1 MIPKVECCIEA
12 LRGGVEKTH
21 IIDGRVR
28 HAVLL
33 EIFTREG
40 VGTEVVRMPAA
51 AAWPANARTQPDP
64 ACARCGV
71 DRHPDDQ
78 HTRSSP

>member
-12 LRGGVEKTH
+12 LRGGTQKTH

-40 VGTEVVRMPAA
+40 VGTEVVRFGTSRGSV
-51 AAWPANARTQPDP
+51 ARK
-64 ACARCGV
+64 RVG
-71 DRHPDDQ
+71 R
-78 HTRSSP
+78 